1 MSSFILSLSFLFC
14 ETDNVLTAFLLVLGA
29 LDQLVAKGKNPA
41 PCCLL
46 AGFSIWYSWFD
57 Q

>member
-1 MSSFILSLSFLFC
+1 MSSPPPPSFLYC
-14 ETDNVLTAFLLVLGA
+14 ETDNVLTAFLLVLGS
-29 LDQLVAKGKNPA
+29 LGQLVAKGKDPA

-46 AGFSIWYSWFD
+46 AGLLVWYNWFY